1 MVKKGGLSLLK
12 HANKLGPFKDP
23 FALFVFSIGVEKYFH
38 EYRPEDFPRASTR
51 GHFDNCRVR
60 ATSLTPEG
68 RIGGALGVP
77 KSLFMT
83 DGHDETDY
91 ETVGDI
97 PGFDDG
103 IHTDG
108 GEDKDNSPE
117 EVLIFVHGWLS
128 DEEAALGRMSL
139 LRYSLEKHGY
149 THPVVGFSWDT
160 DQTIVEWESGKIIAR
175 WNGPKLAQFTAD
187 YKRENP
193 DTKIRYVS
201 NSLGSQ
207 PVFEA
212 LKTLDENGYTEVVD
226 SASIM
231 GGTAPSG
238 SVAVDGRY
246 GDAIRNAVGDVY
258 NYRTPEDV
266 TLCTYYEMA
275 EGTEAVGCAGAT
287 GRTHENYH
295 DLCVGY
301 VPDHFSFMLPST
313 GCIEEV
319 VRDFGVEP
327 PETLK
332 DAEVTKS
339 LKAFKRAEYADNGK
353 KVEGVRFDPEVR

>member
-51 GHFDNCRVR
+51 GHFDKCRVR

-103 IHTDG
+103 ITDG
-108 GEDKDNSPE
+108 GEGEDDSPE

-128 DEEAALGRMSL
+128 NEEAALGRMSL

-193 DTKIRYVS
+193 DTKIRYIS

-207 PVFEA
+207 PIFES

-231 GGTAPSG
+231 GGTTPSG

-275 EGTEAVGCAGAT
+275 EGTEAVGCEGAT
-287 GRTHENYH
+287 GRTHESYH
-295 DLCVGY
+295 DRCVGY

-339 LKAFKRAEYADNGK
+339 LKAFKGVEYADNGK
-353 KVEGVRFDPEVR
+353 KVEGVRFDPEGR